1 MNFHTKSC
9 MCSSHMDDRHRGIL
23 SRWRLSCHKVK
34 IETGR
39 YTVPKTPIENR
50 KCSHCGLIEDEFH
63 FLLECSLYNSERES
77 LAIELS
83 NFSTI
88 SLTPSHLNFATV
100 MSCANGDIEV
110 GKLICNYINTCFE
123 KRAQFLV
130 DKRETENLLRPISTT
145 TRAGRVSKRPCRL
158 NI

>member
-1 MNFHTKSC
+1 MTKLRISA
-9 MCSSHMDDRHRGIL
+9 HNL
-23 SRWRLSCHKVK
+23 Q

-63 FLLECSLYNSERES
+63 FLLECSLYNTERES

-88 SLTPSHLNFATV
+88 SLTPSNLNFATV

-110 GKLICNYINTCFE
+110 GKLMCNFINTCFE
-123 KRAQFLV
+123 IRAQFLV
-130 DKRETENLLRPISTT
+130 DKRERENLLRPISTT
-145 TRAGRVSKRPCRL
+145 TRSGRVSKRPCRL
-158 NI
+158 DI